1 MGIGSSTMSEEDRK
15 SMTDMMDEKVKTL
28 EQTVQTLKTDAM
40 AREKSLRNELMTEIH
55 TQIAALKPNPA
66 NDAAVQ
72 ALEKM
77 VTNLAEDVSK
87 GNATVRRLESTV
99 ADAMKQ
105 IAGVKITDA
114 AHGRQL
120 QDTTEKLQRQ
130 SAAIRQEGAKQD
142 LLEQEL
148 QAVQGAV
155 VENSIKT
162 AVNAQGVDKAS
173 QQTQT
178 NKAELKELKELKK
191 MKADKKSEG
200 GTPKDK
206 KETPSSTNLSSP
218 ALNPTLTDVQA
229 GAGRL
234 ALSLLHAGLLQPVR
248 SDVGTL
254 STTAGP
260 ANPYMVR
267 VV

>member
-1 MGIGSSTMSEEDRK
+1 MSEEDK
-15 SMTDMMDEKVKTL
+15 KAMTDMMDEKVKTL
-28 EQTVQTLKTDAM
+28 EQTVQTLKSDAK
-40 AREKSLRNELMTEIH
+40 AREESLRNELMTEIK
-55 TQIAALKPNPA
+55 TQIAALKTNPA
-66 NDAAVQ
+66 NNAAVQ

-87 GNATVRRLESTV
+87 GNATVRRLESAV

-162 AVNAQGVDKAS
+162 AVNAQGIDKAS
-173 QQTQT
+173 KQAQKNKTELATIKEERKEEQTSQSKEGKPK
-178 NKAELKELKELKK
+178 NKQKE
-191 MKADKKSEG
+191 A
-200 GTPKDK
+200 
-206 KETPSSTNLSSP
+206 SSP
-218 ALNPTLTDVQA
+218 PSGPTSTDVQA

-248 SDVGTL
+248 HDVGTL
-254 STTAGP
+254 GTSAGP
-260 ANPYMVR
+260 ANPYLVR